1 MAAAP
6 VRTRRSRASL
16 EAVEARQCSEW
27 REAGVSHRR
36 REAFAPP
43 SPPLSPPPSPPPSPS
58 PSPTP
63 SPVPAADAST
73 GGAALFKYA
82 REVTDT
88 EAAVVPGAMSAEFV
102 AAAAKLHP
110 LLRRVLVED
119 QVDEDDAAL
128 VELLG
133 CTLLTTTR
141 RVLRRRGAI
150 SAEGCAALR
159 LAVDAQRDVTRD
171 SVDNMAQHQ
180 LNIDADRLTALIG
193 RPEVLALF
201 RIADELLATQR
212 ADATA
217 RHPYP

>member
-1 MAAAP
+1 M
-6 VRTRRSRASL
+6 
-16 EAVEARQCSEW
+16 
-27 REAGVSHRR
+27 
-36 REAFAPP
+36 
-43 SPPLSPPPSPPPSPS
+43 
-58 PSPTP
+58 
-63 SPVPAADAST
+63 PAAGASI

-88 EAAVVPGAMSAEFV
+88 EEAVVPGAMSAEFV
-102 AAAAKLHP
+102 AAAAALHP
-110 LLRRVLVED
+110 LLRRALVED
-119 QVDEDDAAL
+119 HVDEDDAAL